1 MASDIEAEVTQVE
14 EPQVEQPVEE
24 VVSQEEPQQTAIL
37 DYLKQNGYA
46 VDEFTDDTEVLEEF
60 GALANQLDQMPSE
73 DEISNLRYWAELG
86 RRSQLEQNKPQTP
99 EPEDTQEQ
107 PAWNPPQINEQT
119 YNLAERDPQTG
130 MWKARA
136 GYEQFVPPNELAALN
151 QYDQWKQEQATS
163 FWKNPYEFMAAGL
176 QPHLSG
182 MVNPLEERVKQLE
195 GYLQQQQADSF
206 FSTQDGL
213 AEVDESGRVTAL
225 TEKGKTFQAA
235 YHSAPQGLDEN
246 QRLEWAQ
253 MKTAQW
259 AASQTVPE
267 PPAEKKKKFLERAAD
282 SPQKPSNRD
291 ASEQWSSKNGEPQ
304 NAGQT
309 LAQMALEDLR
319 RRGKLVE

>member
-1 MASDIEAEVTQVE
+1 MASDIETDVEEPEVEQVAETVEQVE
-14 EPQVEQPVEE
+14 EPQVEQR
-24 VVSQEEPQQTAIL
+24 AIL
-37 DYLKQNGYA
+37 DYLSNQGYR
-46 VDEFTDDTEVLEEF
+46 VDEFSDDNEVLQEF
-60 GALANQLDQMPSE
+60 GQLAGQLETMPSE
-73 DEISNLRYWAELG
+73 DELSNLRYWAELG
-86 RRSQLEQNKPQTP
+86 RRAQLEQEEPADP
-99 EPEDTQEQ
+99 EPEVDQ
-107 PAWNPPQINEQT
+107 PSWNPPQINEQT

-130 MWKARA
+130 MWKAKT

-151 QYDQWKQEQATS
+151 QYDQWKQEQAQN

-182 MVNPLEERVKQLE
+182 MVNPLEERLKQLE
-195 GYLQQQQADSF
+195 GYFQQQQADSF
-206 FSTQDGL
+206 FATQDGL
-213 AEVDESGRVTAL
+213 AELNDAGQVTGL
-225 TEKGKTFQAA
+225 TKKGEAFRDA
-235 YHSAPQGLDEN
+235 YQQAPQGLDEN